1 MRFKATL
8 RLDSTGRDGAIL
20 DKVLLMFHRAIN
32 VDDVVFNAW
41 LWLALAE
48 RPRGELAPLAVLT
61 AIHHHATVDA
71 TSDSTSTLRVVL
83 FQLQWHVLKR

>member
-1 MRFKATL
+1 ML
-8 RLDSTGRDGAIL
+8 
-20 DKVLLMFHRAIN
+20 HRAIN

-61 AIHHHATVDA
+61 AIHHHASVNA
-71 TSDSTSTLRVVL
+71 TSDSTVTLGVVL